1 MPFLFELSTPTTIN
15 FEPLLTDPSGLRIG
29 QLAAANATRGAM
41 RTTIKECK
49 QNSGNRDW
57 FKATKTIEDY
67 LPHLLG
73 LMDAVEK
80 DILLMPNEIVF
91 GWRPTLS
98 SRRVRSSSRILLP
111 SFYYELAFVLLNLGF
126 ALSNTSN
133 SLVNSMGSYEH
144 GTEAERRAGDGKL
157 NSAAETL
164 CRASGIF
171 EFLSKEIIPKWEK
184 HHANG
189 IVDLRSARPPELSRE
204 AANGLAQQTLAD
216 AERLAIRRLL
226 SRSAMD
232 RHANPGAGLP
242 KSHPSPA
249 LLAKLELNV
258 HHLYSSAK
266 DAFKLAS
273 GVGEISSSLR
283 SYVSEGRQVALGRGY
298 KWLALE
304 AGEQA
309 SQNGEAIGWLGLA
322 REALKA
328 VCGGPVL
335 AVRNGSL
342 KNDWARKKAKIE
354 QELEE
359 IQKFL
364 KAYEQLNRTVTF
376 EPIPAGATLLTRV
389 PGGRAAL
396 SMKPYTMPPPLQ
408 KDFGAYTPSGVTE
421 WADSDDEDAP
431 SSTREPDQAYC

>member
-204 AANGLAQQTLAD
+204 AANGLAQ
-216 AERLAIRRLL
+216 
-226 SRSAMD
+226 
-232 RHANPGAGLP
+232 P
-242 KSHPSPA
+242 
-249 LLAKLELNV
+249 
-258 HHLYSSAK
+258 
-266 DAFKLAS
+266 
-273 GVGEISSSLR
+273 
-283 SYVSEGRQVALGRGY
+283 
-298 KWLALE
+298 
-304 AGEQA
+304 
-309 SQNGEAIGWLGLA
+309 
-322 REALKA
+322 
-328 VCGGPVL
+328 
-335 AVRNGSL
+335 
-342 KNDWARKKAKIE
+342 
-354 QELEE
+354 
-359 IQKFL
+359 
-364 KAYEQLNRTVTF
+364 
-376 EPIPAGATLLTRV
+376 
-389 PGGRAAL
+389 
-396 SMKPYTMPPPLQ
+396 
-408 KDFGAYTPSGVTE
+408 
-421 WADSDDEDAP
+421 
-431 SSTREPDQAYC
+431 

>member
-1 MPFLFELSTPTTIN
+1 MSFLFDLSTPTTIN
-15 FEPLLTDPSGLRIG
+15 FEPLLTDPTGERIG
-29 QLAAANATRGAM
+29 QLAGANAARSAM
-41 RTTIKECK
+41 RTALKECK
-49 QNSGNRDW
+49 QNSGKRDW
-57 FKATKTIEDY
+57 FKAIKVIEDY

-80 DILLMPNEIVF
+80 DILLMPNEIAF
-91 GWRPTLS
+91 GWRSTLS
-98 SRRVRSSSRILLP
+98 SRRVRSPSRILLP
-111 SFYYELAFVLLNLGF
+111 CFYYELASVLLNLGF

-133 SLVNSMGSYEH
+133 SLVNSMGAYEL
-144 GTEAERRAGDGKL
+144 GTDAERRAGDGKL
-157 NSAAETL
+157 SSAADTL

-171 EFLSKEIIPKWEK
+171 ELLSKEIIPKWEK
-184 HHANG
+184 YHPDGLAH
-189 IVDLRSARPPELSRE
+189 LRSTRPPELSRE
-204 AANGLAQQTLAD
+204 ATGGLAQQTLAD

-258 HHLYSSAK
+258 HQLYSTAK

-273 GVGEISSSLR
+273 GAGEISSSLR
-283 SYVSEGRQVALGRGY
+283 NYVSEGRQVALGRGY

-322 REALKA
+322 RKAMKA
-328 VCGGPVL
+328 VCSGSVL

-342 KNDWARKKAKIE
+342 KNDWARKKEKVE

-359 IQKFL
+359 IDKFL

-376 EPIPAGATLLTRV
+376 ESIPAEATLLARV

-396 SMKPYTMPPPLQ
+396 SMKTYVMPSPLL
-408 KDFGAYTPSGVTE
+408 KDFGLHTNPGVLD
-421 WADSDDEDAP
+421 WADSDDDDVP
-431 SSTREPDQAYC
+431 SSSREPDQAYC